1 VCGLGFSQM
10 QSGGER
16 RSRHGIGI
24 TSTPI
29 CSFLSSLYC
38 CVLYPLV
45 APHCSLLHAYYFAV
59 TVQVPAK
66 LSPMAAA
73 AAAASPCAVC
83 AAAPGLPLR
92 VVHGIVGGGGLG
104 VAKRPD
110 RTRLPIGFCRR
121 RRLGV
126 QASNGAIPTGNFFR
140 RPRSTTGTA
149 PPFFNLGGEESK
161 GPGGGSFSAKTNAL
175 LLLLAAAMKRRTW
188 SKKGKGPATASDARP
203 PPYGRYK
210 VALRPYPVASKTPS
224 GPAASVVVVGL
235 ACVGW
240 PPPSPSPVNRRHRHV
255 WNPGLKKLISVQKL
269 HIETLIAT
277 AS

>member
-1 VCGLGFSQM
+1 VGLVSVRCNPAASVAAAM
-10 QSGGER
+10 ASV
-16 RSRHGIGI
+16 SPL

-29 CSFLSSLYC
+29 CFFLSSLYC

-66 LSPMAAA
+66 LSPMAAAA

-161 GPGGGSFSAKTNAL
+161 GPGGQQL
-175 LLLLAAAMKRRTW
+175 QCQDQRT
-188 SKKGKGPATASDARP
+188 
-203 PPYGRYK
+203 
-210 VALRPYPVASKTPS
+210 
-224 GPAASVVVVGL
+224 AAS
-235 ACVGW
+235 C
-240 PPPSPSPVNRRHRHV
+240 RH
-255 WNPGLKKLISVQKL
+255 G
-269 HIETLIAT
+269 
-277 AS
+277 